1 MQSKG
6 QHARKLLK
14 AKAKLSNLPCERQLT
29 KEVEE
34 SKNKQTTRLNRFK
47 AFLPLPVA
55 IDLNNLLAHKAK
67 GRFDATKPV
76 AKSPWNLMKYRGR
89 EDIDKADNFWQEQA

>member
-14 AKAKLSNLPCERQLT
+14 AKAKLYNLPCERQLT

-34 SKNKQTTRLNRFK
+34 SKKKQSTRLNRFK
-47 AFLPLPVA
+47 VFLPLPAAV
-55 IDLNNLLAHKAK
+55 DLNNLLAHKAK
-67 GRFDATKPV
+67 GRFDGKQPI
-76 AKSPWNLMKYRGR
+76 AKSPCNLMKHRER
-89 EDIDKADNFWQEQA
+89 EDLNKPDNFWQEQA